1 MFDIWKFDS
10 IIGEI
15 ILKFL
20 KKNFAVMAAVAI
32 VTTPVAPMAIRGGV
46 GVPVSQVIPGNM
58 CVCVIWL
65 QDILFKKN
73 K

>member
-1 MFDIWKFDS
+1 
-10 IIGEI
+10 
-15 ILKFL
+15 
-20 KKNFAVMAAVAI
+20 MAAVAI

-65 QDILFKKN
+65 QDILLKKN